1 MSRTHDET
9 TQQILAVLADM
20 AARIDAIG
28 ARIEAALSPPAA
40 PAPIEVKQAVE
51 LPKGFDA
58 ADMESFLQATASRC
72 PHALSSL
79 AASQPANFG
88 GKPSPTDA
96 LDQFAE
102 PAPGIGI
109 KPILTRRLLGEPLSP
124 YLEDPVR
131 FIPGSAL
138 DSFFKDHGAQRQTD
152 KAARLGLGYQ
162 TGRFDKERRP
172 ADLYKATAE
181 AMLAQ
186 SQPAPTKDAE
196 NE

>member
-28 ARIEAALSPPAA
+28 ARIEAALSQPAA
-40 PAPIEVKQAVE
+40 PAPIEVKWAVE
-51 LPKGFDA
+51 LPEGFNA
-58 ADMESFLQATASRC
+58 AEMESFLQASASRC

-79 AASQPANFG
+79 AASQPMNFG
-88 GKPSPTDA
+88 GIPRPGDA

-102 PAPGIGI
+102 AAPGIGL
-109 KPILTRRLLGEPLSP
+109 KPMLSRRVLGEHLSP
-124 YLEDPVR
+124 YLEDPVG
-131 FIPGSAL
+131 FIPGSDL

-152 KAARLGLGYQ
+152 KAARLGLGYR

-172 ADLYKATAE
+172 VDLYKATAE